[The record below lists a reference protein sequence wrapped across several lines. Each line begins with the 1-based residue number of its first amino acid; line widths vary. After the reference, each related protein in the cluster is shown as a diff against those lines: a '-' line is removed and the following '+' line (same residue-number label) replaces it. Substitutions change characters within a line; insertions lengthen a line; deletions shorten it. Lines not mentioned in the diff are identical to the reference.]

1 MKRIKMILA
10 FGLVTAVLVLAGS
23 ASAAQADADINT
35 GEITVEQRILQMQQE
50 IIRKNFTARLL
61 KNQMRT
67 KMMPERVSKKIMQD
81 SIQPVITEQV
91 RAIFKEQQMKA
102 LMIH

>member
-1 MKRIKMILA
+1 MEKIKMILA
-10 FGLVTAVLVLAGS
+10 LGLITAILVMAGS
-23 ASAAQADADINT
+23 ASAAQTDSNINT
-35 GEITVEQRILQMQQE
+35 DEITVEQRILQMQQE
-50 IIRKNFTARLL
+50 IIKKNFATRLL

-67 KMMPERVSKKIMQD
+67 KMMPERVSKKIMQN

-102 LMIH
+102 LMIR